1 MEELMDLEEIGMS
14 AFSVELLQKLAKDFY
29 DIGREEGFDVGFTT
43 ALYSIVFASKKK
55 SAEKAIKA
63 AEDFIN
69 GPCANEEAKTRFDEL
84 AEIGLDSLGGFD
96 CDESR

>member
-1 MEELMDLEEIGMS
+1 MDLENIGTS
-14 AFSVELLQKLAKDFY
+14 AFNVEFLQTLNQEIFKK
-29 DIGREEGFDVGFTT
+29 GFDKGYDAGFTT

-55 SAEKAIKA
+55 SAEEAIKA

-69 GPCANEEAKTRFDEL
+69 GPCADKDAKAKCDGL